1 MRPDIIQS
9 RALRALISFGPET
22 RLIIL
27 LGCLVAWFCYPYTAA
42 LPDHARTND
51 TPAESKATFL
61 AVGDIMLSRG
71 VARTIDAAGGSHAP
85 FSQMEELFRS
95 TDFNFGNL
103 ESPVSGKDHREGR
116 GLVFNARRSDIE
128 GLVKNNFKIVN
139 LANNHALDQGVEGLN
154 FTRSFLTQKGIEYL
168 GVGDDRSDAW
178 QPRIVTANGIRI
190 GFVGASY
197 ASINDG
203 GVVTNEHVAR
213 IEDVT
218 RLRES
223 IGQLKSN
230 SDYIVVTMHAGT
242 EYVRRPDRSQIDF
255 AHAAVDAGADMVIGA
270 HPHWIQPF
278 EQYRGKYIF
287 YSLGNFIFDQR
298 QPGTTE
304 GLALRISVVNTRGR
318 DARLEKIELLPV
330 VIERFG
336 IPRRA
341 TEAESMNILRKSG
354 ITERILKSS

>member
-1 MRPDIIQS
+1 MRPAILHS
-9 RALRALISFGPET
+9 RTLRVLSSLSVEV

-42 LPDHARTND
+42 LPDHARTGD

-71 VARTIDAAGGSHAP
+71 VARTIDAADDSHAP

-103 ESPVSGKDHREGR
+103 ESPVSGKDHRIGK
-116 GLVFNARRSDIE
+116 GLIFNARRSDIE

-139 LANNHALDQGVEGLN
+139 LANNHALDQGVDGLN
-154 FTRSFLTQKGIEYL
+154 FTRNFLNEKGIEYL
-168 GVGDDRSDAW
+168 GVGDDRTDAW

-190 GFVGASY
+190 GFIGASY

-213 IEDVT
+213 IEDVA
-218 RLRES
+218 RLRDS
-223 IGQLKSN
+223 IGQLKRI
-230 SDYIVVTMHAGT
+230 SDFIVVTMHAGT
-242 EYVRRPDRSQIDF
+242 EYVRQPDPSQIDF
-255 AHAAVDAGADMVIGA
+255 ARAAVDAGADIVIGS

-278 EQYRGKYIF
+278 EHYHGKYIF

-304 GLALRISVVNTRGR
+304 GLALRITVKRVGR
-318 DARLEKIELLPV
+318 NANLDMIELNPV

-336 IPRRA
+336 IPRPA
-341 TEAESMNILRKSG
+341 TENESTNILGKSG
-354 ITERILKSS
+354 ITARILKSS